1 VAPTVSSK
9 TMFWQNF
16 EKQELDPAI
25 KLTKRPSKRFL
36 NDSLKPLKNGL
47 KKPFKVPVQ
56 CYSFLNSV

>member
-9 TMFWQNF
+9 TMIWQNF

-36 NDSLKPLKNGL
+36 NSF
-47 KKPFKVPVQ
+47 FK
-56 CYSFLNSV
+56 